1 MDSGIGAVKTRM
13 GAERQVQRS
22 VRLKKSEK
30 QRKRVFRER
39 TQAHPF
45 LLWCSASFLQNPTLI
60 HLDLDLWLSAVWGEH
75 FDLLKNSVLERWW
88 GCRGFLAVSPCRLP
102 TSKEIWGPAAIGS
115 TSGLSVRS
123 GRLCVILKILN
134 WGENWISAW
143 KVGFPLETLMSQSNS
158 LLFTVGFPIWQLRFE
173 IESSLKSEKKEHSG
187 LYFRKCPN
195 DEIWEMANVH
205 DKGSGRSPKA
215 WLIPNHV
222 GDITGKS
229 WGRRSLP

>member
-60 HLDLDLWLSAVWGEH
+60 HLDLDLWLSPVWGEH
-75 FDLLKNSVLERWW
+75 FDLLKNRVLERWW
-88 GCRGFLAVSPCRLP
+88 GCRRFLAVNPCRLP

-123 GRLCVILKILN
+123 GRLCIILKILN
-134 WGENWISAW
+134 RGENWISEW

-173 IESSLKSEKKEHSG
+173 IESSLKSEKRNTVGCISG
-187 LYFRKCPN
+187 NALMMK
-195 DEIWEMANVH
+195 
-205 DKGSGRSPKA
+205 SGKWQTCMTREVVGAPK
-215 WLIPNHV
+215 LESFQTMLETSLEKV
-222 GDITGKS
+222 G
-229 WGRRSLP
+229 GRRSLP